1 MPKNAHLRE
10 GEIDSAVE
18 AWRNAF
24 VTQRNFMLRPTSSLR
39 LFAACILLAGSSL
52 AQAQYSWIGENGV
65 RQFSDRPPPPG
76 TPPHKILKAP
86 GRALP
91 AAPAAPTDA
100 APLVAPPAKGPKTL
114 AEREAEYRA
123 RSKMREEQDKK
134 DAAEAQR
141 RRDMAQHC
149 EDARDMRAQVA
160 SGIRIARVDAKGERS
175 FMTDEE
181 RAAQLA
187 RADKA
192 LEGCR

>member
-1 MPKNAHLRE
+1 
-10 GEIDSAVE
+10 
-18 AWRNAF
+18 
-24 VTQRNFMLRPTSSLR
+24 MLHPTTSLR
-39 LFAACILLAGSSL
+39 HFAACLLLAGSSL
-52 AQAQYSWIGENGV
+52 AHAQYAWIGENGV

-76 TPPHKILKAP
+76 TPAHKILKAP

-91 AAPAAPTDA
+91 AAPAAASDA
-100 APLVAPPAKGPKTL
+100 ASAVPAPTRGPKTL

-141 RRDMAQHC
+141 QRDLAQHC
-149 EDARDMRAQVA
+149 QDARDMRAHVE
-160 SGIRIARVDAKGERS
+160 SGIRIAKVDAKGERS

-187 RADKA
+187 RANKA
-192 LEGCR
+192 LEACR

>member
-1 MPKNAHLRE
+1 MPVCGGLQLTARWKH
-10 GEIDSAVE
+10 GEIHVLLKGI
-18 AWRNAF
+18 
-24 VTQRNFMLRPTSSLR
+24 FMPRPTTSLR
-39 LFAACILLAGSSL
+39 LFAACVLLAGSSL
-52 AQAQYSWIGENGV
+52 AQAQYSWIAENGV

-91 AAPAAPTDA
+91 AASDTAPAVPAPT
-100 APLVAPPAKGPKTL
+100 KGPKTL

-141 RRDMAQHC
+141 QRDLAQHC
-149 EDARDMRAQVA
+149 QDARDMRAHVE
-160 SGIRIARVDAKGERS
+160 SGIRIAKVDAKGERS

-187 RADKA
+187 RANKA
-192 LEGCR
+192 LEACR